1 MSACP
6 SRRVDRIVEQYFQ
19 GGYFYWAIMFTLD
32 MLESEGLQMDK
43 STRLL
48 LRPRTIPL
56 SNRSHASRGAQR
68 VRDLRHVLREGLLG
82 AGGFAAFPLRV
93 VLLLLVRGLPGVR
106 LGSAR
111 AGTGGER
118 VSGVRDGARNASA
131 FSVREQSPRRGG
143 FRVIGGGRTHLL
155 SCLIFFFSASVSLSF
170 LAAGLG
176 GMVRVRWVG
185 SCE

>member
-1 MSACP
+1 M
-6 SRRVDRIVEQYFQ
+6 RVRAEESIVSSNNIF
-19 GGYFYWAIMFTLD
+19 WAIFFTFGMFNCSASL
-32 MLESEGLQMDK
+32 
-43 STRLL
+43 LL
-48 LRPRTIPL
+48 LRPRPIPL